1 MSALERFERIRFLRA
16 RAAQYFA
23 LAFEASDMDVRTRY
37 SRIAGHYIALAES
50 ELRSDKR
57 ERQQKLEE
65 LRLKRT
71 AIASDAKAAAED
83 LTNHRAGG

>member
-23 LAFEASDMDVRTRY
+23 LAAEASDVDVRTRY
-37 SRIAGHYIALAES
+37 ARIAGHYIALAES
-50 ELRSDKR
+50 ELRADKR

-71 AIASDAKAAAED
+71 AIAADGKSY
-83 LTNHRAGG
+83 G

>member
-23 LAFEASDMDVRTRY
+23 LASEATDIDVGTRY

-50 ELRSDKR
+50 ELRADKR
-57 ERQQKLEE
+57 ERQKKLEE

-71 AIASDAKAAAED
+71 AIAADGKSC
-83 LTNHRAGG
+83 G

>member
-23 LAFEASDMDVRTRY
+23 LASEASGIDVRARY
-37 SRIAGHYIALAES
+37 CRIAGHYIALAES

-71 AIASDAKAAAED
+71 AMAAD
-83 LTNHRAGG
+83 GQSHG

>member
-71 AIASDAKAAAED
+71 AIASDGQSCGSRFTHE
-83 LTNHRAGG
+83 